1 MSSRR
6 FETLGTARDLE
17 ATGIE
22 RGQAEAIALAI
33 GRDGEQL
40 ATRDDI
46 ERLEARTAS
55 KEDVQRFEAA
65 TRDDIE
71 RLEARTASKEDVQR
85 FEAATKDD
93 FARLET
99 ATKDDFAR
107 LETATRGDFARLESR
122 TASKEDVERI
132 VERLEAQIAT
142 KADRAELYRALW
154 IQGGGIVAI
163 LAALKFLP

>member
-22 RGQAEAIALAI
+22 RGQAEAIARAI

-65 TRDDIE
+65 TKDDFA

-85 FEAATKDD
+85 FEA
-93 FARLET
+93 

-154 IQGGGIVAI
+154 IQGGGIVAV